1 MKPDPE
7 ILKQE
12 TAGTDYARVSKL
24 GRMFGLYEASEAQ
37 KVIGLSYASK
47 SHGRITAYVDKYC
60 TRGLLKAD
68 VSNVNC
74 YGTVTIV
81 IFRFFFFFFFF
92 FVGTSV
98 YLFIN
103 LHKTESVLDN
113 AKQRKKIKEL

>member
-81 IFRFFFFFFFF
+81 IFRFFFFFSFFLSALPF
-92 FVGTSV
+92 TYLSIYTKQKV
-98 YLFIN
+98 Y
-103 LHKTESVLDN
+103 
-113 AKQRKKIKEL
+113 